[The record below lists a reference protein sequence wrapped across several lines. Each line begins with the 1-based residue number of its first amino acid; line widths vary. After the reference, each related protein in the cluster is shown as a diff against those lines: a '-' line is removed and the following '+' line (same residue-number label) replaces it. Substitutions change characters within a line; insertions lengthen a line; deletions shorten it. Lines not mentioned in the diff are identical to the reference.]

1 MAEVMVEVDT
11 HGTTLP
17 SAAAA
22 VATTPMAMMVDKDKD
37 ESNMNNNNDDEVRTS
52 SDSSTT
58 SSASTPR
65 ASSPSHADADADAPP
80 PSWAAVEQ
88 QIELAPISDW
98 DKETL
103 KSGLTSGLIPSA
115 KDMSKFLYALARM
128 TEAVPERWPG
138 MDRWASGSA
147 GHLSVAWMIK
157 DIAIGNLDP
166 KNVLERVV
174 GGKSVNK
181 LDSMTQAEWAE
192 LARIMVRHRMQE
204 IDEDMKIEDVE
215 EEGKQKRQKKATI
228 LETERKNWIQMLPL
242 LRRMAKWKTRYIKKH
257 GIAKPFTRPKC
268 IRAFNNRLSNALG
281 KSDRAKFKVG
291 SLNRLM
297 SRENRAKFTGT
308 MKKKDRNRSGS
319 EDEEE
324 EEEEDE
330 E

>member
-1 MAEVMVEVDT
+1 MGLETSA
-11 HGTTLP
+11 TTPLV
-17 SAAAA
+17 AA
-22 VATTPMAMMVDKDKD
+22 VAMAPMATMDKDD
-37 ESNMNNNNDDEVRTS
+37 NDDEVRTS
-52 SDSSTT
+52 SDSTT
-58 SSASTPR
+58 SSTSTSR
-65 ASSPSHADADADAPP
+65 APSPSNEVADTANSAP
-80 PSWAAVEQ
+80 SRAQVEQ

-98 DKETL
+98 DRETL
-103 KSGLTSGLIPSA
+103 KNGLTAGHIPSA
-115 KDMSKFLYALARM
+115 KDMCKFLYALARM
-128 TEAVPERWPG
+128 TEAVPERLPG

-147 GHLSVAWMIK
+147 GHLSVAWMLK
-157 DIAIGNLDP
+157 DIAIGNMDPNKVLDQ
-166 KNVLERVV
+166 VV
-174 GGKSVNK
+174 DEKPVNK

-215 EEGKQKRQKKATI
+215 EEGKQKKATERKKRTI
-228 LETERKNWIQMLPL
+228 LETERKSWIQILPL
-242 LRRMAKWKTRYIKKH
+242 LRRMAKWKTRYIKRH

-297 SRENRAKFTGT
+297 NRDSRAKFIR
-308 MKKKDRNRSGS
+308 MIKKKDKNRSGS

-324 EEEEDE
+324 EEEEDGE